1 MSKLLLWTIVFISA
15 NMKEFYFTVER
26 NFEKLVSLAT
36 RVLGNSITFILAL
49 VLVMYWWVTTLF
61 SSSNMHQNIGD
72 FIFGTTFLSLFII
85 QKSFN
90 RYSALIHLK
99 VNELI
104 SSHETANNSVMDTN
118 QKTEKEIMDLTKEYI
133 DSEQAIKD
141 EIDEENKDDLGNK
154 MTDAN
159 TDNQI

>member
-1 MSKLLLWTIVFISA
+1 
-15 NMKEFYFTVER
+15 MKEFYFSVER

-49 VLVMYWWVTTLF
+49 VLVIYWWITTLF

-104 SSHETANNSVMDTN
+104 ASHETANNSVMDTN
-118 QKTEKEIMDLTKEYI
+118 QKTEKEIIDLSKEYFELKEEI
-133 DSEQAIKD
+133 EVENQDELIIKMK
-141 EIDEENKDDLGNK
+141 E
-154 MTDAN
+154 AN